1 MHTPLSQGEL
11 LLRAVNA
18 VTLDDG
24 FKIPSTEA
32 ENAVKAACSFL
43 SWQKDNIEEAILF
56 ANQVTTMLKGCFT
69 AHRSTQARKEKMWE
83 EYHKVRTSTKFRE
96 MWGHFIGKSLCVAAS
111 PTFYQFIT
119 DRMFDE
125 LIKSEFKIISG
136 DKSSTYQ
143 SLTREEEMAL
153 RYVAGY
159 VCRKV
164 REKLQSSSL
173 PLKDDMIFCLLG
185 LNGDDYDDDRSE
197 AWCNSLDR
205 GGLWHIKDE
214 AYSLFHAIE
223 EVIRQT
229 LTLEAASK
237 QCKEPL
243 HRSPITSWKATMYFS
258 GGVFSFQNVKLVQL
272 LVVLR

>member
-32 ENAVKAACSFL
+32 ENA
-43 SWQKDNIEEAILF
+43 
-56 ANQVTTMLKGCFT
+56 
-69 AHRSTQARKEKMWE
+69 
-83 EYHKVRTSTKFRE
+83 
-96 MWGHFIGKSLCVAAS
+96 MWGHFIGKSLCVAVS

-136 DKSSTYQ
+136 GKSSAYQ

-173 PLKDDMIFCLLG
+173 PLKDDMIF
-185 LNGDDYDDDRSE
+185 
-197 AWCNSLDR
+197 
-205 GGLWHIKDE
+205 
-214 AYSLFHAIE
+214 
-223 EVIRQT
+223 
-229 LTLEAASK
+229 
-237 QCKEPL
+237 
-243 HRSPITSWKATMYFS
+243 
-258 GGVFSFQNVKLVQL
+258 
-272 LVVLR
+272 